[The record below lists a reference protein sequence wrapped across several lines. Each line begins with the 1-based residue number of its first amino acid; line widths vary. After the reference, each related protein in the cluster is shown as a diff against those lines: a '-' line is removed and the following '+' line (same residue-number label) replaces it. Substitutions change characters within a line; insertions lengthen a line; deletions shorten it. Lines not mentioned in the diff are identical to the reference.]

1 MIRLIERFS
10 TQRTIEPVWTISL
23 TAEERK
29 RSRQKLEITPNHW
42 VDIYLP
48 RGTILQDGD
57 FLRSEIGDLIV
68 KVLAKPE
75 PVMTI
80 RGKTTLD
87 LIRAAY
93 HLGNRH
99 VALEIAIDYLRISPD
114 SVLASLLIQLGLE
127 VTEEITPF
135 QPEIGAYG
143 HTHSYE

>member
-10 TQRTIEPVWTISL
+10 TQETIEPVWTISL

-99 VALEIAIDYLRISPD
+99 VALEIAIDYLRIAPD
-114 SVLASLLIQLGLE
+114 SVLSSLLIQLGLE

>member
-10 TQRTIEPVWTISL
+10 TQGTIEPVWTISL

-80 RGKTTLD
+80 RGKTSLD

-99 VALEIAIDYLRISPD
+99 VALEITDDYLRISPD

>member
-1 MIRLIERFS
+1 MIRLTECFS
-10 TQRTIEPVWTISL
+10 TKEKIETAWTISL
-23 TAEERK
+23 TAEERR
-29 RSRQKLEITPNHW
+29 RSRQKLEITPNYW

-48 RGTILQDGD
+48 RGTVLQDGD
-57 FLRSEIGDLIV
+57 LLRSQTGELIV
-68 KVLAKPE
+68 RVLAKPE
-75 PVMTI
+75 LVMTI

-99 VALEIAIDYLRISPD
+99 VALEITPDYLRITPD

-143 HTHSYE
+143 HTHNYE